1 MARKIKHVFKRRLNV
16 ESQVNL
22 RKPISF
28 QFDGK
33 KYAGFEGDSLASAL
47 IANGVV
53 IVGRSFKYHRPRG
66 IMSAGAEEA
75 NAIVQIGVEPYLQPN
90 MLATNV
96 ELYDGMVVKSVN
108 AWPNAAFDVFA
119 ILGLAKPFFVAGFY
133 YKVFKWPSWKFWS
146 PMVRRLAG
154 LGTAPKQPDPDKYD
168 YHHAH
173 TDILIVGA
181 GVAGLMAALA
191 HGKSGKKVLLVEQEN
206 QLGGALLFEKV
217 DIDGMSALAKIAE
230 IEAKLTDMKNVTI
243 VKRATVVGYYDDN
256 FITISER
263 LRHHIAPQVNS
274 HKPRERFW
282 HLRAKQVI
290 IATGAIERP
299 LVFANND
306 RPNIM
311 LANAVRH
318 YANRFGVASAKRIFL
333 ATNNDDAYRTAID
346 LHALGL
352 HIVGI
357 ADARPNPQGDLAQA
371 VRKLGITIYAGHAI
385 VNTSGARGVKSVS
398 IAEID
403 VAKNLLDERQRHFKC
418 NIVATSGGWSPVVH
432 LHSQSGGK
440 LRFDDDIQAFVP
452 DKYVQNNLCIGA
464 ANGVFELDDIFAEAQ
479 QQFDSEKPK
488 VKSTLT
494 EPILPLWDLPHNIKK
509 IRNSKRWV
517 DLLHD
522 VTASDVALA
531 ARENYVSVEHFKRYT
546 TTGMALD
553 QGKTSN
559 VNALAILGQATGR
572 KIPQVGTT
580 KFRPPYSPVTLGA
593 MAGRDKGVLYSPLRR
608 LPMQNWHAK
617 NGAIFEDYGG
627 WSRPAY
633 YAHSGETEQQAID
646 REIKAVRHHVGI
658 LDYSP
663 LGKIMVQGPDAAE
676 FLDYFYC
683 NNVSNL
689 KPNRARYGL
698 MLNEDGNVIDDGV
711 FVRLANDKYLVT
723 TTSGGA
729 ARFAATLEE
738 WRQCEWPHMDVVIT
752 NITTGWACIS
762 LQGPKARKLLQ
773 QIDVGLNLA
782 AAEFAHMEMRIG
794 SISGVEVKIMR
805 TSFTG
810 ELGFEIYMSRSY
822 ANAIWDMFIS
832 AGQSF
837 NLEPFGLEA
846 LMTMRTEKG
855 FIHIGVDTDST
866 TIPSDVGFG
875 VPAAKK
881 TVDYIGKRSLL
892 RPESIRQDREIL
904 IGLEVV
910 GAASLR
916 PGGIILASG
925 YDNAPAPMDG
935 RVTSAYSSSTMGHP
949 VALGMLKN
957 GGNRLGETVKIYDLD
972 GMSEAIVV
980 KPCFYDPKGE
990 RLNV

>member
-1 MARKIKHVFKRRLNV
+1 MARKIKHVFNRRLDIA
-16 ESQVNL
+16 SQVNL
-22 RKPISF
+22 EKPIDF
-28 QFDGK
+28 YFDGK
-33 KYAGFEGDSLASAL
+33 KYSGFEGDSLASAL
-47 IANGVV
+47 IANGVN

-75 NAIVQIGVEPYLQPN
+75 NAIVQLGKEPHVQPN

-96 ELYDGMVVKSVN
+96 ELYHGLVAKSVN
-108 AWPNAAFDVFA
+108 AWPNAAFDIFA
-119 ILGLAKPFFVAGFY
+119 ILNLAKPFFVAGFY

-146 PMVRRLAG
+146 PLVRRLAG
-154 LGTAPKQPDPDKYD
+154 LGTVPKQPDPDDYD

-181 GVAGLMAALA
+181 GIAGLMAALA
-191 HGKSGKKVLLVEQEN
+191 HGKAGKKVLVVEQQN
-206 QLGGALLFEKV
+206 QLGGALLFEKIK
-217 DIDGMSALAKIAE
+217 IDGISALAKIAE
-230 IEAKLTDMKNVTI
+230 IEAELTAMDNVTI
-243 VKRATVVGYYDDN
+243 VKRATAIGYYDDN

-263 LRHHIAPQVNS
+263 LRHHIAPQLNS
-274 HKPRERFW
+274 SKPRERFW

-318 YANRFGVASAKRIFL
+318 YANRFGVVAAKRIFL
-333 ATNNDDAYRTAID
+333 ATNNDDAYRSALD

-357 ADARPNPQGDLAQA
+357 ADVRTNPQGDLVAA

-385 VNTSGARGVKSVS
+385 VDTSGARAVNSVS
-398 IAEID
+398 IAAIN
-403 VAKNLLDERQRHFKC
+403 VADNHLDERQRRFNC
-418 NIVATSGGWSPVVH
+418 NLVATSGGWSPVVH

-440 LRFDDDIQAFVP
+440 LRFDDGIQAFVP
-452 DKYVQNNLCIGA
+452 HKYVQNNLCIGA
-464 ANGVFELDDIFAEAQ
+464 ANGVFELGDIFAEAQ
-479 QQFDSEKPK
+479 QNYGIMPPK
-488 VKSTLT
+488 INPVLT
-494 EPILPLWDLPHNIKK
+494 EPILALWDLPPNIKK
-509 IRNSKRWV
+509 IRTSKRWV

-522 VTASDVALA
+522 VTATDVILA

-559 VNALAILGQATGR
+559 VNALAILGRATGR
-572 KIPQVGTT
+572 DIPEVGTT

-593 MAGRDKGVLYSPLRR
+593 MAGRDNGILFSPLRD
-608 LPMQNWHAK
+608 LPMHNWHAD
-617 NGAIFEDYGG
+617 NGAEFEDYGG
-627 WSRPAY
+627 WNRPAY
-633 YAHSGETEQQAID
+633 YAKSKETERQAVD
-646 REIKAVRHHVGI
+646 REINAVRQHVGI

-663 LGKIMVQGPDAAE
+663 LGKIMVQGPDAAG

-689 KPNRARYGL
+689 KPMRARYGL

-711 FVRLANDKYLVT
+711 FVRLAADKYMVT

-729 ARFAATLEE
+729 VRFAATLEE
-738 WRQCEWPHMDVVIT
+738 WRQCEWPDMNVVIT

-773 QIDVGLNLA
+773 KIDLSVDLA
-782 AAEFAHMEMRIG
+782 AAEFGHMEMRIG
-794 SISGVEVKIMR
+794 SINGVEIKIMR

-810 ELGFEIYMSRSY
+810 ELGFEIYMPRSY
-822 ANAIWDMFIS
+822 ANAIWQMLVK
-832 AGQSF
+832 AGQEF
-837 NLEPFGLEA
+837 GLEPFGLEA
-846 LMTMRTEKG
+846 LMAMRTEKG

-866 TIPSDVGFG
+866 TIPGDVGFG

-881 TVDYIGKRSLL
+881 KVNYIGKRSLL
-892 RPESIRQDREIL
+892 RPESVRKDREIL
-904 IGLEVV
+904 VGLKVV
-910 GAASLR
+910 GAASLT

-935 RVTSAYSSSTMGHP
+935 RVTSSYNSPTMGHA
-949 VALGMLKN
+949 VALGMLKD
-957 GGNRLGETVKIYDLD
+957 GHNRMGEIVKIYDLA
-972 GMSEAIVV
+972 GMSQAEVV
-980 KPCFYDPKGE
+980 KPCFFDPQGE